1 MRTLGLR
8 LPECETTMEDST
20 PASNPKPDTALTP
33 EWERQTLER
42 LVFATL
48 REQRTARRW
57 KIFFRFLGLGV
68 LLVLIALL
76 WRDAARATLTVPHT
90 ALIEVRGVIAS
101 DAETNAQAVV
111 QSLRQA
117 FEEPSAKG
125 VLLLI
130 NSPGG
135 SPVQAGIIADEIQR
149 LSELH
154 DKPIHAVVEEVGASA
169 AYYIAAAA
177 DYIHVD
183 KASLVGSIG
192 VKMDSFGFTELMNKV
207 GVERRLLTSGE
218 HKGFMDPFSPP
229 KEAQVLHT
237 QQLLN
242 DIHQQFIAVVRKG
255 RGDRLK
261 ETTET
266 FSGLIWSGERAVA
279 KGLADGLGSVDF
291 VARELIGAEHIV
303 DYTQR
308 ENVAQQLAR
317 RFGSGVGEG
326 AMLLLRDW
334 GWVLR

>member
-1 MRTLGLR
+1 MD
-8 LPECETTMEDST
+8 DSN
-20 PASNPKPDTALTP
+20 PAPNPKPDTALTP

-57 KIFFRFLGLGV
+57 KIFFRFLALGV
-68 LLVLIALL
+68 FLLLIALL

-101 DAETNAQAVV
+101 DSETNAHAVV

-149 LSELH
+149 LSALH

-169 AYYIAAAA
+169 AYYIAAAT

-192 VKMDSFGFTELMNKV
+192 VKMDSFGFTELMNKI

-242 DIHQQFIAVVRKG
+242 DIHQQFIVVVRKG

-326 AMLLLRDW
+326 ALLQLREW